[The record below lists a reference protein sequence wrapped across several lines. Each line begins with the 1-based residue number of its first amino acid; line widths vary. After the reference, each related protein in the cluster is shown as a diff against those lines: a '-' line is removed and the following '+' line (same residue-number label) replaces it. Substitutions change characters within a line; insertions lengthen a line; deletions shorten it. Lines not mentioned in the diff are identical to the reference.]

1 MKTIV
6 THMNPDLDAI
16 ASVWLLKRF
25 GGSEFRDAK
34 VSFVPAG
41 ATYKDMPV
49 DGDPD
54 IVHVDTGLGKLDHH
68 QSNEYTAA
76 AKKVYE
82 YLGLS
87 QEAVKRLVDLVVAV
101 DHAKDIAWQ
110 DAGEDKWE
118 LWLPSLIS
126 GYRLLATEQ
135 YDRQLAFGLEAM
147 DAAYKTMSNKVEA
160 EKEIVGGTEF
170 DTRWGKAIALL
181 TYNDSVLDMGIR
193 RGYVLV
199 ARKDPR
205 KGYVRVTGR
214 SDKGVDLT
222 QAHAEFANRDN
233 QATWYLHPSK
243 VLLRNGSTKNPK
255 MRATQLTLA
264 EIVEVLKEA

>member
-25 GGSEFRDAK
+25 GAREYRDAQ
-34 VSFVPAG
+34 VVFVPAG
-41 ATYKDMPV
+41 ATFKEMPV
-49 DGDPD
+49 DSDPD

-76 AKKVYE
+76 ARKVYE
-82 YLGLS
+82 YLELS
-87 QEAVKRLVDLVVAV
+87 EEAVRRLVDLVVAV
-101 DHAKDIAWQ
+101 DHAKDITWQ
-110 DAGEDKWE
+110 DSGDDKWE
-118 LWLPSLIS
+118 LWLPTLIS
-126 GYRLLATEQ
+126 GYRLLAADQ
-135 YDRQLAFGLEAM
+135 YDRQLAFGMDAL
-147 DAAYKTMSNKVEA
+147 DAAYKSMNNKVDA
-160 EKEIVGGTEF
+160 EKELHGGTEF
-170 DTRWGKAIALL
+170 ATRWGKAIALL
-181 TYNDSVLDMGIR
+181 TYNDSVLDVGIR
-193 RGYVLV
+193 RQYVLV

-214 SDKGVDLT
+214 SDKGVNLT
-222 QAHAEFANRDN
+222 QALAKFTKRDA

-255 MRATQLTLA
+255 MRPTTLTLHD
-264 EIVEVLKEA
+264 IIEVLKEA